1 MDSTDTGALLSINDL
16 AVRFSP
22 PDRDVN
28 AVNSVDIDVHA
39 GPMIMAASLGFV
51 LIAFATEER
60 INPRL

>member
-16 AVRFSP
+16 AVRFST

-28 AVNSVDIDVHA
+28 AVNGVDIDVHA
-39 GPMIMAASLGFV
+39 GLMILAASLGFA
-51 LIAFATEER
+51 LIAFAMQER